1 MRRIVVTG
9 ASCLKLPDPRTRTAS
24 SWLGMTAHKDFTEAL
39 QAATGTLA
47 TALGV
52 EASDAG
58 AMSSALES

>member
-1 MRRIVVTG
+1 
-9 ASCLKLPDPRTRTAS
+9 
-24 SWLGMTAHKDFTEAL
+24 MTAHKDFTEVL

-47 TALGV
+47 TALGVEGV